1 MSEAVPFDSRL
12 YGGLFAD
19 PETAALLDDAA
30 QLRAMLD
37 VEAALAE
44 AEAACEVIP
53 AEAGQRIAAVAR
65 DLTLDP
71 ASLAE
76 ATARD
81 GIPVPALV
89 AALRQAVGGEAA
101 SFVHW
106 GATSQDVMDT
116 GLVLRLRRILTLF
129 DGRLKKLCSA
139 LAQRA
144 LAERDTV
151 TGAHTRHQ
159 QATPTT
165 LGLIMAGW
173 RAPLQ
178 RHRDRLAEL
187 RPRLEVLSFGGASG
201 TLAALGDRALAV
213 EAELAQRLTLAVPP
227 LPWHS
232 QRDGLIELS
241 GWLALVTGSLG
252 KIAGDVL
259 LAGQSEVGELREAG
273 GGGSSTMPQKANPV
287 RSEAILALARLNAG
301 LAGQMQLTA
310 LHHQERDG
318 AAWQQEWLIL
328 PQMLLACGAALN
340 HGQALIEGLQVD
352 AAGMRANLEAANGLI
367 LAEAASF
374 ALSEHLPRAEAQALV
389 KNACQ
394 EATETGKHL
403 MDVLAATSDAPIDWA
418 ALKDPASYTGMS
430 PELIERAL
438 KEED

>member
-1 MSEAVPFDSRL
+1 MSEALPFDSTL

-19 PETAALLDDAA
+19 AEISALLDDAA

-37 VEAALAE
+37 FEAALAE
-44 AEAACEVIP
+44 AEAACDVIS
-53 AEAGQRIAAVAR
+53 AGAGQRIASVAR
-65 DLTLDP
+65 DFTLDP
-71 ASLAE
+71 ASLTE

-89 AALRQAVGGEAA
+89 AALRRAVGGEAA

-106 GATSQDVMDT
+106 GATTQDVMDT
-116 GLVLRLRRILTLF
+116 GLVLRLRRVLTLF
-129 DGRLKKLCSA
+129 DKRLARLCET
-139 LAQRA
+139 LAERA
-144 LAERDTV
+144 AAERDTV
-151 TGAHTRHQ
+151 MNAHTRSQ

-165 LGLIMAGW
+165 LGLTMAGW

-178 RHRDRLAEL
+178 RHRERLAEL
-187 RPRLEVLSFGGASG
+187 RPRLEVVSFGGASG
-201 TLAALGDRALAV
+201 TLAALGDQGLTV
-213 EAELAQRLTLAVPP
+213 EAELASCLNLAVPP

-232 QRDGLIELS
+232 QRDALIELS

-252 KIAGDVL
+252 KIAGDVI

-287 RSEAILALARLNAG
+287 RSEAILTLARLNAG

-318 AAWQQEWLIL
+318 CAWQQEWLVL

-340 HGQALIEGLQVD
+340 HGQALIEGLQID
-352 AAGMRANLEAANGLI
+352 RDRMRANLEAANGLV

-374 ALSEHLPRAEAQALV
+374 ALSRHMLRPEAQALV
-389 KNACQ
+389 KEACQ
-394 EATETGKHL
+394 KVTKTGEHL
-403 MDVLAATSDAPIDWA
+403 MDVLAAASDAPLDWS
-418 ALKDPASYTGMS
+418 ALRDPANYTGTAAQ
-430 PELIERAL
+430 LIERAL
-438 KEED
+438 KSDN